1 METVVSIIY
10 KSSSS
15 KEHIGDFSLAF
26 IGFDGQYR
34 TVGLKFDIKELWSF
48 SKDTSSVA
56 FDFLVLSMLV
66 YNVDRAINRAKYSI
80 DGWHR
85 TIKMINIPVINLEEM
100 NSGKTLF
107 ERAISF
113 LTGDSWRFEFVH
125 SAEYEYHPLNI
136 SSYDITDYEEV
147 SLFSGGLDSL
157 IGFID
162 SAHRIQEGKKVLLV
176 SHMELGKEKKDQVDI
191 LNYS

>member
-1 METVVSIIY
+1 M
-10 KSSSS
+10 
-15 KEHIGDFSLAF
+15 
-26 IGFDGQYR
+26 
-34 TVGLKFDIKELWSF
+34 
-48 SKDTSSVA
+48 
-56 FDFLVLSMLV
+56 
-66 YNVDRAINRAKYSI
+66 NR
-80 DGWHR
+80 
-85 TIKMINIPVINLEEM
+85 
-100 NSGKTLF
+100 GKTLF

-191 LNYS
+191 LNYCSITDALIFK